1 MLFQIRSDGSSLR
14 QKEPQLPTLISMPRL
29 PMPLLQKPQVQRKR
43 VKGIQFRRRTSYK
56 YGHALPVWL
65 CVVRSASWELQ
76 IVGVLF
82 GGIRNEGLE
91 IVYKEYFIKQQ

>member
-1 MLFQIRSDGSSLR
+1 MNA
-14 QKEPQLPTLISMPRL
+14 
-29 PMPLLQKPQVQRKR
+29 
-43 VKGIQFRRRTSYK
+43 
-56 YGHALPVWL
+56 GHALPLWL

-82 GGIRNEGLE
+82 GGISNEGLE